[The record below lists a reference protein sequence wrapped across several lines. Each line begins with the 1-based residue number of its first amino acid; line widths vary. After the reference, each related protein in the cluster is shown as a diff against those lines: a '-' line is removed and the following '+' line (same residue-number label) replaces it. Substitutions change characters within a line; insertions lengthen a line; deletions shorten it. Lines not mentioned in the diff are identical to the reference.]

1 MLNYW
6 DRQDSYILDAPV
18 TEIEDVFEDS
28 RAELSEEIPPHVEE
42 ENKSGEEEDEKKEG
56 KGVTISEERLNITND
71 AMAISNEFLHHEEKK
86 EEDVAT
92 AYGLFKST
100 SPSTRSKAKKM
111 KRSALPANL
120 STNTFPKSSLTS
132 GVPSVVK
139 KYSPFKDCEVRLTR
153 LQEKVAMEE
162 VKEERKKVP

>member
-1 MLNYW
+1 MVNYW

-18 TEIEDVFEDS
+18 TEIEEVFEDS

-42 ENKSGEEEDEKKEG
+42 ENKSGEEEDEKE

-111 KRSALPANL
+111 KRSALP
-120 STNTFPKSSLTS
+120 TNTFPKSSLTS

-162 VKEERKKVP
+162 VKEERKKVWFAQP